1 MMRHAP
7 LIAITCGTNAQD
19 AEATA
24 ASRTQDRLNATYS
37 RAIMAAGGVP
47 VILPNIGE
55 AVAEGLLECVDGLLL
70 SGGLD
75 IAPAL
80 FGEERLNETVEVDAP
95 RDATELPLI
104 RAAVE
109 RDLPVLAI
117 CRGIQSLNVALGGT
131 LYQDIPAQIP
141 SEVAHSQKEGRAVA
155 THGIAVTPGS
165 RLVEI
170 VGEAMQ
176 VNSFHHQALR
186 RVADALRVT
195 ATAPDGVVEA
205 VEGMGRRFVLGLQ
218 FHPEEMTGVSE
229 QARGTFAAFVEAARG
244 RSQTSR

>member
-1 MMRHAP
+1 MTRRAP

-24 ASRTQDRLNATYS
+24 AGRAQDRLNATYA
-37 RAIMAAGGVP
+37 RAVAAAGGVP
-47 VILPNIGE
+47 VILPNVGAAE
-55 AVAEGLLECVDGLLL
+55 AGLERVDGLLL

-75 IAPAL
+75 IAPEL
-80 FGEERLNETVEVDAP
+80 FGEETLNDTVEVDAP

-109 RDLPVLAI
+109 RDVPVLAI

-141 SEVAHSQKEGRAVA
+141 SDIAHSQKEGRAVA

-165 RLVEI
+165 RLAEI

-186 RVADALRVT
+186 RIAEGLRVT
-195 ATAPDGVVEA
+195 ATAPDGVIEA
-205 VEGMGRRFVLGLQ
+205 VEGTGPRFVLGLQ
-218 FHPEEMTGVSE
+218 FHPEEMTAVSE
-229 QARGTFAAFVEAARG
+229 QARRLFAAFVEAARG
-244 RSQTSR
+244 